1 MSVDVPSRVNEQV
14 PPPQPSAPAVPRRHR
29 AAEQR
34 GRRIGRLLKI
44 YNRLRE
50 PSEDELA
57 ELGRRFL
64 TRDEPAAALVAA
76 MRAPRGSAGRV
87 TMRQFEDALAGS
99 MPDDAPDVL
108 RDFFARVEDTPEWV
122 DPELC
127 ERGAAVYRR
136 LGQNANDVLLQ
147 LSLIGGYRFGGP
159 ADLLVETGGLTGN
172 TVIRRLGETQTWAI
186 AVGAPG
192 GMTRSGEGW
201 RLTVHVRLMHALV
214 NERYEHNG
222 RWDIEQWGLPINQTD
237 LAATLNLFSGALMMG
252 VRALGVPVGHDD
264 SRALMHLWKYVGW
277 LIGVD
282 DDWLFDAERDQHQLS
297 YAVLLAQHDV
307 TDAGAALTTAI
318 VDAQSKLHYRLF
330 PALAARY
337 TRARLLSML
346 QGFLGVR
353 GMRDL
358 GLRPALPWAFGLAWV
373 RNTITYQVIART
385 PVGPKYLEWTGT
397 RARRRAL
404 FRHFGADAPA
414 IGELAE
420 R

>member
-1 MSVDVPSRVNEQV
+1 MTVDVP
-14 PPPQPSAPAVPRRHR
+14 PGPATEPASLPFPRRHR
-29 AAEQR
+29 AAESR
-34 GRRIGRLLKI
+34 GRRIGKLLKV
-44 YNRLRE
+44 YNHLRE
-50 PSEDELA
+50 PDDDELA
-57 ELGRRFL
+57 QLGRRL
-64 TRDEPAAALVAA
+64 RTRDEPAATLVRA
-76 MRAPRGSAGRV
+76 MRLPRGVDGRV
-87 TMRQFEDALAGS
+87 TMRQFEQALAGD
-99 MPDDAPDVL
+99 MPSDAPAAL
-108 RDFFARVEDTPEWV
+108 RDFFALVENTPDWV
-122 DPELC
+122 DPDLC
-127 ERGAAVYRR
+127 DRGAAVYRR
-136 LGQNANDVLLQ
+136 FGQNANDVLLQ

-159 ADLLVETGGLTGN
+159 ADLLVATGGLTGN

-186 AVGAPG
+186 AVGEPG
-192 GMTRSGEGW
+192 GMARDGGGW

-222 RWDIEQWGLPINQTD
+222 RWDIDQWGLPINQSD

-252 VRALGVPVGHDD
+252 VRALGVPVSRDD

-282 DDWLFDAERDQHQLS
+282 DDWLFDSERDQHQLS
-297 YAVLLAQHDV
+297 YAVLLTQHDV

-318 VDAQSKLHYRLF
+318 VDAQNRLHYRRF
-330 PALAARY
+330 PRVAARY
-337 TRARLLSML
+337 TRARLVSML

-373 RNTITYQVIART
+373 RNTLTYQVIART
-385 PVGPKYLEWTGT
+385 PVGPRYLEWTGA

-404 FRHFGADAPA
+404 FRHFGPDAPE
-414 IGELAE
+414 IGSLAE

>member
-1 MSVDVPSRVNEQV
+1 MTVDAHTGRARADH
-14 PPPQPSAPAVPRRHR
+14 PPVPRRHR
-29 AAEQR
+29 AAEAR
-34 GRRIGRLLKI
+34 GRRIGKMLKV

-50 PSEDELA
+50 PSEAELA
-57 ELGRRFL
+57 DLGRRYL
-64 TRDEPAAALVAA
+64 TRDEPAAALVRA
-76 MRAPRGSAGRV
+76 MRLPRDSAGRV
-87 TMRQFEDALAGS
+87 TMRQFESALSGD
-99 MPDDAPDVL
+99 MPADAPAVL
-108 RDFFARVEDTPEWV
+108 REFFAMVEDTPDWV

-136 LGQNANDVLLQ
+136 FGQNANDVLLQ

-159 ADLLVETGGLTGN
+159 ADLLVATGGLTGN

-186 AVGAPG
+186 AVGEPG
-192 GMTRSGEGW
+192 GMHRTGEGW

-222 RWDIEQWGLPINQTD
+222 RWDVEQWGLPINQSD

-252 VRALGVPVGHDD
+252 VRALGVPVSRDE

-282 DDWLFDAERDQHQLS
+282 EDWLFDAERDQHQLS

-318 VDAQSKLHYRLF
+318 VDAQRKLHYRRL
-330 PALAARY
+330 PGLSAHY

-358 GLRPALPWAFGLAWV
+358 GLRPTLPWAFGLAWA
-373 RNTITYQVIART
+373 RNAITYQLIART
-385 PVGPKYLEWTGT
+385 PAGPRYLEWMGA

-404 FRHFGADAPA
+404 YRHFGPDAPE
-414 IGELAE
+414 IGSLAE

>member
-1 MSVDVPSRVNEQV
+1 MTVDVP
-14 PPPQPSAPAVPRRHR
+14 PGPATEPASLPFPRRHR
-29 AAEQR
+29 AAESR
-34 GRRIGRLLKI
+34 GRRIGKLLKV
-44 YNRLRE
+44 YNHLRE
-50 PSEDELA
+50 PDDDELA
-57 ELGRRFL
+57 QLGRRL
-64 TRDEPAAALVAA
+64 RTRDEPAATLVRA
-76 MRAPRGSAGRV
+76 MRLPRGVDGRV
-87 TMRQFEDALAGS
+87 TMRQFEQALAGN
-99 MPDDAPDVL
+99 MPSDAPAAL
-108 RDFFARVEDTPEWV
+108 RDFFALVENTPDWV
-122 DPELC
+122 DPDLC
-127 ERGAAVYRR
+127 DRGAAVYRR
-136 LGQNANDVLLQ
+136 FGQNANDVLLQ

-159 ADLLVETGGLTGN
+159 ADLLVATGGLTGN

-186 AVGAPG
+186 AVGEPG
-192 GMTRSGEGW
+192 GMARDGEGW

-222 RWDIEQWGLPINQTD
+222 RWDIDQWGLPINQSD

-252 VRALGVPVGHDD
+252 VRALGVPVSRDD

-282 DDWLFDAERDQHQLS
+282 DDWLFDSERDQHQLS

-318 VDAQSKLHYRLF
+318 VDAQRRLHYRLF
-330 PALAARY
+330 PRVAARY
-337 TRARLLSML
+337 TRARLVSML

-373 RNTITYQVIART
+373 RNTLTYQVIART
-385 PVGPKYLEWTGT
+385 PVGPRYLEWTGA

-404 FRHFGADAPA
+404 FRHFGPDAPE
-414 IGELAE
+414 IGSLAE

>member
-1 MSVDVPSRVNEQV
+1 MTVDVP
-14 PPPQPSAPAVPRRHR
+14 PGPATEPASLPFPRRHR
-29 AAEQR
+29 AAESR
-34 GRRIGRLLKI
+34 GRRIGKLLKV
-44 YNRLRE
+44 YNHLRE
-50 PSEDELA
+50 PDDDELA
-57 ELGRRFL
+57 QLGRRL
-64 TRDEPAAALVAA
+64 RTRDEPAATLVRA
-76 MRAPRGSAGRV
+76 MRLPRGVDGRV
-87 TMRQFEDALAGS
+87 TMRQFEQALAGD
-99 MPDDAPDVL
+99 MPSDAPAAL
-108 RDFFARVEDTPEWV
+108 RDFFALVENTPDWV
-122 DPELC
+122 DPDLC
-127 ERGAAVYRR
+127 DRGAAVYRR
-136 LGQNANDVLLQ
+136 FGQNANDVLLQ

-159 ADLLVETGGLTGN
+159 ADLLVATGGLTGN

-186 AVGAPG
+186 AVGEPG
-192 GMTRSGEGW
+192 GMARDGEGW

-222 RWDIEQWGLPINQTD
+222 RWDIDQWGLPINQSD

-252 VRALGVPVGHDD
+252 VRALGVPVGRDD

-282 DDWLFDAERDQHQLS
+282 DDWLFDSERDQHQLS
-297 YAVLLAQHDV
+297 YAVLLTQHDV

-318 VDAQSKLHYRLF
+318 VDAQNRLHYRRF
-330 PALAARY
+330 PRVAARY
-337 TRARLLSML
+337 TRARLVSML

-373 RNTITYQVIART
+373 RNTLTYQVIART
-385 PVGPKYLEWTGT
+385 PVGPRYLEWTGA

-404 FRHFGADAPA
+404 FRHFGPDAPE
-414 IGELAE
+414 IGSLAE